1 MAEAT
6 IFVQQNS
13 PMALLRQGGVLV
25 GIAAAVAL
33 GVYVVMWSRTPHFT
47 MLYSDLSDRD
57 LTQIVEALKS
67 SQTPYRIEPGSGAVL
82 VEASKADDARLQL
95 AAAGLPKGTSRGFE
109 MLNEEQGFGTSQFME
124 KARYQHA
131 MEGELSRSIG
141 RIDNVRGARV
151 HLALPTESVFSRIK
165 REPSASVIVDLFGGR
180 GLEPAQVS
188 AITHLVSASV
198 PNLPASRV
206 TLVDSRGN
214 LLTEEKSDEGMVLT
228 SRRFDYSRK
237 LERSYADRIE
247 VILTPFV
254 GPDGV
259 RAEVTADLDFTT
271 SEETRESFNPDLP
284 SVRSERTLEE
294 ERVGGGSGGVPGA
307 LSNAPPGEAT
317 APEVAVPPAP
327 GAAPGAAPANANA
340 NQTKATTPSTKR
352 NQTTR
357 NYELDRTIS
366 HTKPSLGTIRR
377 LSVAVVLR
385 LPPPAPV
392 APVAEGADAAKTQ
405 DGSKPPPV
413 PVLAPKVDVERM
425 TQLVKDAIGFDA
437 TRGDIVS
444 VTTTAFVEPPMPE
457 PLPAQPLWEQP
468 WLWEVGKQ
476 AAGGLFV
483 LVLFFGLLRPAV
495 KSLMAKPV
503 AAAIAD
509 DAASSAPLGLAAP
522 GGGVVPALAGPQVT
536 PLTMPSSMHDNL
548 EQVKQIVAQDPR
560 IAAQVVKEWLGD

>member
-1 MAEAT
+1 MAEET

-25 GIAAAVAL
+25 GIAAAIAL

-57 LTQIVEALKS
+57 LTQIVDALKS
-67 SQTPYRIEPGSGAVL
+67 SQTLYRIEPGSGAVL

-95 AAAGLPKGTSRGFE
+95 AAAGLPKGASRGFE
-109 MLNEEQGFGTSQFME
+109 MLTEEQGFGTSQFME

-141 RIDNVRGARV
+141 RIDNVRGVRV

-214 LLTEEKSDEGMVLT
+214 LLTEEKSDEGMALT

-237 LERSYADRIE
+237 LEQSYADRIE

-259 RAEVTADLDFTT
+259 RAEVTADLDFTA

-307 LSNAPPGEAT
+307 LSNAPAGEAT
-317 APEVAVPPAP
+317 APEVAVPP
-327 GAAPGAAPANANA
+327 APGAAPANANA

-385 LPPPAPV
+385 LPSPAPV
-392 APVAEGADAAKTQ
+392 APVAEDTDAAKTQ
-405 DGSKPPPV
+405 DGSQPVPPV
-413 PVLAPKVDVERM
+413 AVLAPKVDVERM

-444 VTTTAFVEPPMPE
+444 VTTTAFVEPPTPE

-476 AAGGLFV
+476 AAGGLFL

-495 KSLMAKPV
+495 KSLLAKPV
-503 AAAIAD
+503 AASIAD
-509 DAASSAPLGLAAP
+509 GAASGAPLGLAAP
-522 GGGVVPALAGPQVT
+522 GGGAVPALAGPQVA

-560 IAAQVVKEWLGD
+560 VAAQVVKEWIGD